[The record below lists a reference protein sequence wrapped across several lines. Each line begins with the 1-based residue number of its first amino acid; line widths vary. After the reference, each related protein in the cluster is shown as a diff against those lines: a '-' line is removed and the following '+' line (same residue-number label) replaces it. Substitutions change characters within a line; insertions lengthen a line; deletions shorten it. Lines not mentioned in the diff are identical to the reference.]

1 MKLCDDNLELPF
13 DYLMKT
19 NPCCLPSD
27 ININLIV
34 HKMDYWKYLYAA
46 FFLQDSS
53 SAPGSPHQRG
63 VASVGHQSR
72 VRPVEQHLHHPLV
85 AQQRPRAAL
94 STRPPPSPVLM
105 PESGVVEEMATWNSV
120 GVNALWCYATSGH
133 GLASAVFCLAARKP
147 CPIWSISR
155 RGVAESPGQPRSCGA
170 GWGLHIP
177 FCPAA
182 HSGRD
187 QGSKPCKIHSTS
199 YASVVGM

>member
-1 MKLCDDNLELPF
+1 
-13 DYLMKT
+13 MKT

-27 ININLIV
+27 INISLIV

-53 SAPGSPHQRG
+53 SAPGSPHQRVSLQLDTRAG
-63 VASVGHQSR
+63 SALSSSIFTIR
-72 VRPVEQHLHHPLV
+72 WWP
-85 AQQRPRAAL
+85 QQRPRAAL

-120 GVNALWCYATSGH
+120 GINALWCYATSGH
-133 GLASAVFCLAARKP
+133 GLASAVCCLAARKP

-199 YASVVGM
+199 

>member
-1 MKLCDDNLELPF
+1 
-13 DYLMKT
+13 MKT

-34 HKMDYWKYLYAA
+34 HKIDYWKYLYAT
-46 FFLQDSS
+46 FFLQYSS
-53 SAPGSPHQRG
+53 SAPGSPHMRG

-72 VRPVEQHLHHPLV
+72 VRPVEQHLHHPQV
-85 AQQRPRAAL
+85 APAAAQ
-94 STRPPPSPVLM
+94 SSAVHPSSSLACADARVR
-105 PESGVVEEMATWNSV
+105 SGRGMTTLNSV
-120 GVNALWCYATSGH
+120 SINALWCYATSGH
-133 GLASAVFCLAARKP
+133 GLASAVCCLAARKP

-155 RGVAESPGQPRSCGA
+155 RGVAESPSQPRSCGA

-199 YASVVGM
+199 